1 MKAVVFMILACIF
14 SVNASAQS
22 DVELQSIRK
31 LIGSFI
37 NDLNRGDFSNLS
49 SYCIKEWIH
58 INSNGGI
65 SNGRDEVVG
74 EIFQAYKTNPKG
86 AKIAIENMMVR
97 MLSPDAAIAT
107 VKHAIDNQQQ
117 VKSFVVV
124 KQAGKW
130 LLALDQSTIVA
141 TQ

>member
-1 MKAVVFMILACIF
+1 MNFMKAVVFMILACIL

-49 SYCIKEWIH
+49 NYCIKEWIH

-65 SNGRDEVVG
+65 TNGSDEVVG
-74 EIFQAYKTNPKG
+74 EIFQAYKTNLKG
-86 AKIAIENMMVR
+86 AKITVESMTVR
-97 MLSPDAAIAT
+97 MISPDAAIAT
-107 VKHAIDNQQQ
+107 VKH
-117 VKSFVVV
+117 
-124 KQAGKW
+124 
-130 LLALDQSTIVA
+130 
-141 TQ
+141 